1 MTITGTTRI
10 AQIIGHPIRQV
21 RAPDL
26 LNAELV
32 RHGTDAVLVPIDIPP
47 EAVAGFVSLQR
58 AWANSPGFIVTV
70 PHKRAVAALCDR
82 LSPRAARLGAV
93 NIVVRGADGTL
104 AGDHLDGLGCVAA
117 ARRHG
122 FDPQGKAALIV
133 GTGGA
138 GSAIADAFAEA
149 GIARLVLRDLD
160 TARVAWVAEALRAS
174 FPALRI
180 EADPGDLSGF
190 DLVVNATPVGMGG
203 PGGKYPGL
211 PIPDGAI
218 ATLRPGT
225 HVVDVVTDPRV
236 TPFLE
241 AAKARGCTVQTGG
254 DMVAAQIAEF
264 GAQFGLF

>member
-1 MTITGTTRI
+1 MTTITGTTRI
-10 AQIIGHPIRQV
+10 AEIIGHPIRQV

-26 LNAELV
+26 LNAELA
-32 RHGTDAVLVPIDIPP
+32 RRGIDAALVPVDIPP
-47 EAVAGFVSLQR
+47 EAVPGFVALQH
-58 AWANSPGFIVTV
+58 AWVNSPGFIVTV
-70 PHKRAVAALCDR
+70 PHKRAVAALCDA

-93 NIVVRGADGTL
+93 NIVVRDAAGRL

-122 FDPQGKAALIV
+122 FDPAGRSALVV

-138 GSAIADAFAEA
+138 GSAIADALAEA
-149 GIARLVLRDLD
+149 GLARLVLRDLD
-160 TARVAWVAEALRAS
+160 AARLAAVRAALTAQ

-180 EADPGDLSGF
+180 EADPGRLDGF

-203 PGGKYPGL
+203 KGGL
-211 PIPDGAI
+211 PIAEAEL
-218 ATLRPGT
+218 ATLRPGA

-241 AAKARGCTVQTGG
+241 AARARGCTVQPGG

-264 GAQFGLF
+264 GRQFCLFED

>member
-1 MTITGTTRI
+1 MTTITGTTRI
-10 AQIIGHPIRQV
+10 TQIIGHPIRQV

-26 LNAELV
+26 LNADLA
-32 RHGTDAVLVPIDIPP
+32 RHGADTVLVPIDIPP
-47 EAVAGFVSLQR
+47 DAVAGFVSLQR

-122 FDPQGKAALIV
+122 FDPRGKAALIV
-133 GTGGA
+133 GAGGA

-149 GIARLVLRDLD
+149 GLARLVLRDLD
-160 TARVAWVAEALRAS
+160 TARVAWVAAALAAS
-174 FPALRI
+174 FPSLRI

-190 DLVVNATPVGMGG
+190 DLVVNATPVGMN
-203 PGGKYPGL
+203 GKGGL
-211 PIPDGAI
+211 PIPEAEI

-236 TPFLE
+236 TPFLD
-241 AAKARGCTVQTGG
+241 AARARGCAVQPGG

-264 GAQFGLF
+264 GRLFGLFGD

>member
-1 MTITGTTRI
+1 MNTITGTTRI
-10 AQIIGHPIRQV
+10 IPIIGHPIRQV
-21 RAPDL
+21 RSPDL
-26 LNAELV
+26 FNALAAE
-32 RHGTDAVLVPIDIPP
+32 RGADAVLVPMDIAPDAMV
-47 EAVAGFVSLQR
+47 EFSNLLR
-58 AWANSPGFIVTV
+58 DWRNSPGCIVTV
-70 PHKRAVAALCDR
+70 PHKRAAAAFCDR

-93 NIVVRGADGTL
+93 NIVVRDAEGLL

-122 FDPQGKAALIV
+122 FDPTGKAALVV

-138 GSAIADAFAEA
+138 GSAIADALAEA
-149 GIARLVLRDLD
+149 GLARLALRDLD
-160 TARVAWVAEALRAS
+160 AERLGFVTASLQAA

-180 EADPGDLSGF
+180 EPDPVTLAGF

-203 PGGKYPGL
+203 HGGL
-211 PIPDGAI
+211 PIPGSEI

-241 AAKARGCTVQTGG
+241 AARARGCTVQPGG
-254 DMVAAQIAEF
+254 DMVAAQIAAF
-264 GAQFGLF
+264 GTQFGLF

>member
-26 LNAELV
+26 LNAEIA
-32 RHGTDAVLVPIDIPP
+32 RHGVDAALVPMDIAPDQ
-47 EAVAGFVSLQR
+47 VAGFVGLQR
-58 AWANSPGFIVTV
+58 GWRNSPGFIVTV
-70 PHKRAVAALCDR
+70 PHKRAVAALCDG
-82 LSPRAARLGAV
+82 LSPRAQRLGAV
-93 NIVVRGADGTL
+93 NIVVRDAEGRL

-117 ARRHG
+117 ARKHG
-122 FDPQGKAALIV
+122 FDPKGKAALVV

-138 GSAIADAFAEA
+138 GSAIADAFCEV
-149 GIARLVLRDLD
+149 GLKRLVLRDLD
-160 TARVAWVAEALRAS
+160 TARLGAVRDALAAQFPGVALEDDPAS
-174 FPALRI
+174 LA
-180 EADPGDLSGF
+180 GF

-203 PGGKYPGL
+203 KGGL
-211 PIPDGAI
+211 PIAEAEI

-241 AAKARGCTVQTGG
+241 AARARGCTVQPGG

-264 GAQFGLF
+264 GRQFGLFGD